1 MERVT
6 VRDNDLRVDGIT
18 PNFKGTRTVKRNV
31 DVVLCSLKHRDIEG
45 GLTKVQG
52 HVIAVYRR
60 VSSEWTTD
68 WTTDLSSL
76 VYSTTYL

>member
-6 VRDNDLRVDGIT
+6 VRDNDLLVDGIT

-60 VSSEWTTD
+60 VSLEWTTD

-76 VYSTTYL
+76 VYAHTYL

>member
-6 VRDNDLRVDGIT
+6 VRDNDLLVDGIT

-60 VSSEWTTD
+60 VSPVC
-68 WTTDLSSL
+68 LSDHVLCIWSL
-76 VYSTTYL
+76 Q

>member
-6 VRDNDLRVDGIT
+6 VRDNDLLVDGIT

-60 VSSEWTTD
+60 VSPVWTTD
-68 WTTDLSSL
+68 WTTDLLSL
-76 VYSTTYL
+76 LAAPTYL